1 MIMKQEI
8 LELLASRELWLVI
21 AFASILMFMALQ
33 AWIMYVKAK
42 AKCNRRMNHSY
53 RLTFELTNGDNYPFH
68 PLSFAAHEH
77 LLTALKGRVKRIALM
92 KDSDVI
98 RECTPE
104 DYLLLKDEV
113 KRLARLL

>member
-1 MIMKQEI
+1 MIMKKEI

-21 AFASILMFMALQ
+21 AFASILMFVTLPGWLVYM
-33 AWIMYVKAK
+33 KAK
-42 AKCNRRMNHSY
+42 AKREKRLNDSY
-53 RLTFELTNGDNYPFH
+53 KLSFELFNGDNYPFH
-68 PLSFAAHEH
+68 PLSFSAHEH

-113 KRLARLL
+113 KRLAKLF